1 MQDKRKGMITA
12 IVTMETDTVAEIA
25 KLRERDGLSMSEYQK
40 RAAQAYD
47 LMYPGWPYQAR

>member
-1 MQDKRKGMITA
+1 MQDKREGTITA
-12 IVTMETDTVAEIA
+12 IVIMEADTVAEIA